1 MFHKTFLEDA
11 TDVSASAR
19 SVGQVE
25 CKRCMVTL
33 PFAVVCCD
41 GRLGMHAYKIL
52 ANSVRQS
59 STESLTCSMQ

>member
-1 MFHKTFLEDA
+1 MFLEDA

-25 CKRCMVTL
+25 CSPKCMVTL
-33 PFAVVCCD
+33 PFAVVCCG

-52 ANSVRQS
+52 ANSVRQL